1 MKTILPLLA
10 ALFLAGGL
18 AQAADAQKPAA
29 APAAAAAPAPAP
41 AAEKKLTS
49 SQQRMTDCNKEAGD
63 KKGDA
68 RKEFMRQCM
77 HGGSAPAT
85 PPAKMSQQDRMK
97 ACNKEAGEKALKGDE
112 RKAFMSGCLKAK

>member
-18 AQAADAQKPAA
+18 AQAADTGKTDAA
-29 APAAAAAPAPAP
+29 AP

-49 SQQRMTDCNKEAGD
+49 SQQRMTDCNKEAG
-63 KKGDA
+63 A
-68 RKEFMRQCM
+68 RKGTERQDFMRQCM

-112 RKAFMSGCLKAK
+112 RKAFMSNCLKAK

>member
-18 AQAADAQKPAA
+18 AQAADTGKTDAA
-29 APAAAAAPAPAP
+29 AP

-49 SQQRMTDCNKEAGD
+49 SQQRMTDCNKEAG
-63 KKGDA
+63 A
-68 RKEFMRQCM
+68 RKGTERQDFMRQCM

-97 ACNKEAGEKALKGDE
+97 ACNKEAGEKALKGPD
-112 RKAFMSGCLKAK
+112 RKAFMSDCLKAK